1 LSKRGHNKRL
11 DTAPVQRDN
20 FRDKSGKGA
29 ELMFED
35 VRWLQR
41 FDSYQK
47 ALEIL
52 ERIVRIREERP
63 LSEPE
68 TLGLIQ
74 AFELTHELAWK
85 LFKDYFQAKGFQDI
99 SGSKDATRLAF
110 SENLIENGDTWM
122 NMIVSRNLSSH
133 TYDVATAEK
142 IAGLIFFFFFDEFR
156 TLRTKLVDKTE

>member
-1 LSKRGHNKRL
+1 MS
-11 DTAPVQRDN
+11 
-20 FRDKSGKGA
+20 
-29 ELMFED
+29 ED
-35 VRWLQR
+35 IRWLQR

-47 ALEIL
+47 ALAIL
-52 ERIVRIREERP
+52 ERIVSIHEKQP

-99 SGSKDATRLAF
+99 SGSRDATRLAF
-110 SENLIENGDTWM
+110 SENLIENGEVWM

-133 TYDVATAEK
+133 LYDQTTAEK
-142 IAGLIFFFFFDEFR
+142 IAGLILDEYAHEFR
-156 TLRTKLVDKTE
+156 ALRTKLTDKKG